1 MADIVERLTRA
12 ARRPNDAQLAA
23 ALIAG
28 LVAML
33 AWLFLAGEPPESAP
47 ASGGE
52 QSLTIARRPFTA
64 NLAFAGSIVPG
75 DAIGV
80 TAPFDGSVTAIGFTY
95 GDRVE
100 AGQMIVELDP
110 GELMQTRNDAESAYL
125 KAAQSAQEIADWTDG
140 PEVARARRAATSA
153 ALELNA
159 VERDFRETKRLLDRG
174 LVPRNEYDS
183 AAQRL
188 KTQRMAVASANEE
201 LESMLRRGQGANRRV
216 ASLTLNSARAQLTR
230 LNGQL
235 RRAVVR
241 APEAGVIVRPPS
253 IQADGITS
261 GVHVGARVSRGQMI
275 GSIAR
280 DGGLAVAFKLD
291 EGDVN
296 QLKVDQPV
304 IVTGPGFQG
313 TALTGKIVSIAGEA
327 VAAAGNSGKASFTAT
342 ALLDPL
348 NREQAAL
355 VRIGMSAA
363 VIVTTYSNPN
373 AIVVPPSAVQGSA
386 PAATVLVRMPGGG
399 EPRAV
404 SVRIGRVTPEGVEIV
419 AGLKPGDQVVWV
431 PPALAAVPPT

>member
-12 ARRPNDAQLAA
+12 ARRPSDAQLAA
-23 ALIAG
+23 ALIAV
-28 LVAML
+28 LAAML
-33 AWLFLAGEPPESAP
+33 AWLLLAGEPSEGAP
-47 ASGGE
+47 AAGGE

-125 KAAQSAQEIADWTDG
+125 KAAQSAQEMANWTDG
-140 PEVARARRAATSA
+140 PEVSRARRAATSA

-159 VERDFRETKRLLDRG
+159 AERDFRETKRLLDRG
-174 LVPRNEYDS
+174 LVPRNEYDG

-201 LESMLRRGQGANRRV
+201 LQSTLRRGQGANRRV
-216 ASLTLNSARAQLTR
+216 AALTLDSARAQLAR
-230 LNGQL
+230 LDGQL

-241 APEAGVIVRPPS
+241 APEAGVIVRPPA

-296 QLKVDQPV
+296 QLEVDQPV
-304 IVTGPGFQG
+304 VVTGPGFQG

-348 NREQAAL
+348 KPEQAAL

-363 VIVTTYSNPN
+363 VIVTTYNNPD
-373 AIVVPPSAVQGSA
+373 AIVVPPLAVQGAA
-386 PAATVLVRMPGGG
+386 PAATVLVRPPGGG

-404 SVRIGRVTPEGVEIV
+404 PVRIGRVTPEGVEIV
-419 AGLKPGDQVVWV
+419 AGLKPGDEVIWT
-431 PPALAAVPPT
+431 PPAPAAAPPA